1 MKDDWLLDGR
11 KIPDEV
17 MNYFRKRAVQ
27 AIREKGQSP
36 EVVAEVLGFDRSCIY
51 EWLQRYDQGGYPAL
65 ESRQPPGAAPVI
77 TPAMDVWLKHT
88 VLTSLPVDH
97 GYDTV
102 LWNRDLLADLIQK
115 KFEVTVSGPTVSL
128 PLKALGLSYQ
138 QPCYR
143 DGARDEREVE
153 FFLNHKFPMIQ
164 RLAKKMGADI
174 GFEDEAG
181 VGVMTRSGRTWGEV
195 GRPPEIPVSMERGGY
210 NLLSMITSEGTLH
223 YTVTT
228 SKVNSE
234 QYNQFLFELLEGR
247 PRPLI
252 LVTDHVSFHKS
263 QAVREFVR
271 AHRQQLRIF
280 FLPKHCPELNP
291 DEQVW
296 NEIKH
301 NQIGKQPVKGKKNLG
316 KRLFSAL
323 KSLQRCPQRIQ
334 SFFELPATTY
344 ALVNVG

>member
-1 MKDDWLLDGR
+1 MKDDWLFDGR

-36 EVVAEVLGFDRSCIY
+36 EVVADVLGFDRSCIY
-51 EWLQRYDQGGYPAL
+51 EWLQRYDQGGYSAL

-77 TPAMDVWLKHT
+77 TSAMDRWLKHT
-88 VLTSLPVDH
+88 VLTALPVEH

-128 PLKALGLSYQ
+128 HLKALGLSYQ

-143 DGARDEREVE
+143 ERARQEQEVE
-153 FFLNHKFPMIQ
+153 FFLKQKFPRIQ
-164 RLAKKMGADI
+164 RLAQHIGADL

-181 VGVMTRSGRTWGEV
+181 IGVMTRSGRTWGEV
-195 GRPPEIPVSMERGGY
+195 GHPPEIPVSMERGGY
-210 NLLSMITSEGTLH
+210 NLLSMITPQGTLH
-223 YTVTT
+223 YTLIG
-228 SKVNSE
+228 SKVNAE
-234 QYNQFLFELLEGR
+234 QYCQFLFELIERR

-252 LVTDHVSFHKS
+252 LLTDQVSFHTSKS
-263 QAVREFVR
+263 VREFVR
-271 AHRQQLRIF
+271 AHRAQLRVF

-291 DEQVW
+291 DEQVG

-301 NQIGKQPVKGKKNLG
+301 NNIGKQPVKGKKDLG

-323 KSLQRCPQRIQ
+323 NLLQKCTKRIQ
-334 SFFELPATTY
+334 SFFELPDTKYIVA
-344 ALVNVG
+344 NVG